1 MRWKYFKYKLNRNQV
16 QMRKKICIFKDSS
29 LGNAITIH
37 KQCIEPNG
45 HCLPNVLLRKRPWNT
60 MCRDSFNTRKEKTK
74 QINPPDPSPSAL
86 QTGLFTITTNSC
98 LQVTMTTGSVWVSSE
113 SRKTDTFQGQ
123 TQCLKKKKAPHPAL
137 LYKQVIEYQPKF
149 EVPSVL
155 RLELGPP

>member
-1 MRWKYFKYKLNRNQV
+1 MGIACPKCCLERGREAQRAGIVLTRE
-16 QMRKKICIFKDSS
+16 KK
-29 LGNAITIH
+29 
-37 KQCIEPNG
+37 KQ
-45 HCLPNVLLRKRPWNT
+45 
-60 MCRDSFNTRKEKTK
+60 K

-98 LQVTMTTGSVWVSSE
+98 LQVTMTTGSVPVSSE

-123 TQCLKKKKAPHPAL
+123 TQCLKKKKGPHPAL